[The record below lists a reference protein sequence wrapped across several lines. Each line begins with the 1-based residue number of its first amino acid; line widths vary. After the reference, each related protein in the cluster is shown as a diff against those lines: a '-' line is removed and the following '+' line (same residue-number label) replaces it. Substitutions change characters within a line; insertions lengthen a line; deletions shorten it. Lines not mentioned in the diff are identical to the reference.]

1 MTGTTINAV
10 PVGQNRRLRHAWNNR
25 YLYLMLIPALVYV
38 IVFFYLPM
46 GGIVIAF
53 KRFNYI
59 QGIFGSDWVG
69 FKNFKFLFMSNK
81 LWFLTRNTL
90 LYNLAFIGFGMFCE
104 VTLAIFINEI
114 TRRKF
119 KRLFQ
124 SFIFLPYFISW
135 VVVAGIVQALL
146 GYEYGIVNGLLESL
160 GVGRVNIY
168 ANADLWPPLI
178 VFIRLWKITGYGSI
192 VYMAS
197 ITGIDPELY
206 EAASIDGAN
215 LWQRIRH
222 ITLPGLLPTMI
233 IMFLLA
239 LGQVFRGD
247 FGLFY
252 QMVGNNAALLPKTDI
267 LDLFIYRALASTS
280 DIGMAS
286 AAGVYQSV
294 LCFITIMTVNGIIKK
309 LQPEYSLF

>member
-1 MTGTTINAV
+1 LTMSTRSTVRIGR
-10 PVGQNRRLRHAWNNR
+10 NRRLQHAWNNR
-25 YLYLMLIPALVYV
+25 YLYLMLIPAVVYV
-38 IVFFYLPM
+38 IIFAYLPM

-59 QGIFGSDWVG
+59 KGIFGSDWVG
-69 FKNFKFLFMSNK
+69 LKNFKFLFMSNK

-90 LYNLAFIGFGMFCE
+90 LYNLAFIAVGMLCE
-104 VTLAIFINEI
+104 VSLAVFINEI
-114 TRRKF
+114 RRRRY

-135 VVVAGIVQALL
+135 VVVAGIVQAML
-146 GYEYGIVNGLLESL
+146 GYEYGMINNVLESI
-160 GVGRVNIY
+160 GIGRLNIY
-168 ANADLWPPLI
+168 ANANLWPPLL
-178 VFIRLWKITGYGSI
+178 VMIRVWKATGYGSI
-192 VYMAS
+192 VYLAA
-197 ITGIDPELY
+197 ITGIDQELY
-206 EAASIDGAN
+206 EAAAIDGAN
-215 LWQRIRH
+215 LWQRIWK
-222 ITLPGLLPTMI
+222 ITLPSLLPTMI

-239 LGQVFRGD
+239 MGQVFRGD

-286 AAGVYQSV
+286 AAGLFQSV

-309 LQPEYSLF
+309 SQPDYSLF